1 MQVWRL
7 RARRTC
13 ARALPPER
21 LASCADGLVFACIV
35 GYVDELLLL
44 TDDFGIALASIGR
57 PQGLAGLLAA
67 PRERRTR
74 AAFRLRRALEELTM
88 HRLPR
93 CGRLSCSISG
103 PSAFVTVSM
112 SETGR
117 MRHSTIYYQYS

>member
-57 PQGLAGLLAA
+57 PQGLAGVLAA
-67 PRERRTR
+67 PRATHARRV
-74 AAFRLRRALEELTM
+74 LALESSRELT
-88 HRLPR
+88 HAHTHTLWYILVSHLQT
-93 CGRLSCSISG
+93 LSMTHG
-103 PSAFVTVSM
+103 
-112 SETGR
+112 
-117 MRHSTIYYQYS
+117 

>member
-21 LASCADGLVFACIV
+21 LASCADGLVFVCIV

-57 PQGLAGLLAA
+57 PQGLAGVLAA
-67 PRERRTR
+67 PRTAHARCMQAQES
-74 AAFRLRRALEELTM
+74 FRKLTM

-93 CGRLSCSISG
+93 CGRLSCSMSG

>member
-13 ARALPPER
+13 AHTLPPER
-21 LASCADGLVFACIV
+21 LASCTDGLVFVCIV

-57 PQGLAGLLAA
+57 PQGLAGVRAA
-67 PRERRTR
+67 PRTAHARRV
-74 AAFRLRRALEELTM
+74 LALSSPRELSM

-93 CGRLSCSISG
+93 CSTLSCSMSG

-112 SETGR
+112 LETGR
-117 MRHSTIYYQYS
+117 GGESTIYYQYS

>member
-57 PQGLAGLLAA
+57 PQGLAGVLAA
-67 PRERRTR
+67 PRTTHARCMQAQES
-74 AAFRLRRALEELTM
+74 FRKLTM

-93 CGRLSCSISG
+93 CGRLSCSMSG

-112 SETGR
+112 LETGR
-117 MRHSTIYYQYS
+117 GGESTIYYQYS